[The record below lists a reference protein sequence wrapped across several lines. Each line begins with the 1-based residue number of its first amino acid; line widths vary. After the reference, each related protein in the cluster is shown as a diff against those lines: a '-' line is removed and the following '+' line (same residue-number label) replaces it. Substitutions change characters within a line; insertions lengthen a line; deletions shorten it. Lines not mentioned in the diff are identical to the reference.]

1 MNTQIDYKEI
11 DNGWHKDF
19 HLDDLKPSAIP
30 LAMEVRQ
37 YLQEEFRGLQLD
49 DEFGHASGCKL
60 FQPKVGY
67 VYSTGGYCDDDD
79 DVQYHNGECEGEFSM
94 IFDGGVLYDLL
105 SIEGDW
111 AHLSHKSFWDF
122 RNSIERIASKHG
134 CMVEDSTRYSMTFYK
149 ED

>member
-37 YLQEEFRGLQLD
+37 YLQEQLGGLQS
-49 DEFGHASGCKL
+49 DEFDGHASGCKL

-67 VYSTGGYCDDDD
+67 VYSTGGYYDD
-79 DVQYHNGECEGEFSM
+79 DVQYHTGECKGEFSM
-94 IFDGGVLYDLL
+94 IFDGGILYDFL
-105 SIEGDW
+105 SIEGAW
-111 AHLSHKSFWDF
+111 AHLSHRSFWNF
-122 RNSIERIASKHG
+122 RESIERIASKHG